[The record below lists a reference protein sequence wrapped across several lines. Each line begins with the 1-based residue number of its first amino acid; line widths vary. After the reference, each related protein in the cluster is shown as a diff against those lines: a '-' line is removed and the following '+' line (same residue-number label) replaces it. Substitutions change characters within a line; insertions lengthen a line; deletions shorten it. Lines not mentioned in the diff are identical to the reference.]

1 MSVTTAQPFRIGG
14 VMSQTFS
21 TLMNNLVTFLV
32 ISLIVTVLMYVV
44 IFVVGMVVFGAAMMG
59 SSGMD
64 PASAGMM
71 GLMSL
76 GFGAILGLIVI
87 FVLMMAVNQLGV
99 AAITYGTVQ
108 YLRDRKAGIGECLSR
123 GLSVVGPVLGVA
135 ILGWLIVAVAAG
147 IAYYILS
154 FVHEILGALAVAVI
168 AVAGFIVLWVAVPVA
183 VIERPGIVASLQ
195 RSVALTA
202 GYRWHVLGVLLLLIV
217 ITIVV
222 GIAVGIV
229 VAIISLI
236 SSGLGGVISFLLNI
250 GFSLVIT
257 ALAATLA
264 AVGYYHLRVAKEG
277 VDIGAIAK
285 VFD

>member
-1 MSVTTAQPFRIGG
+1 MSVTTAQPFKIGG
-14 VMSQTFS
+14 VISQTFS

-59 SSGMD
+59 ASGMD

-71 GLMSL
+71 GFASL
-76 GFGAILGLIVI
+76 GIGAILGLIVI

-135 ILGWLIVAVAAG
+135 ILGYLIVAVGAG
-147 IAYYILS
+147 IVYYILS
-154 FVHEILGALAVAVI
+154 FIHDIVGILAAVI
-168 AVAGFIVLWVAVPVA
+168 VGVAGFIVLWVAVPVA
-183 VIERPGIVASLQ
+183 VIERPSVVASLQ
-195 RSVALTA
+195 RSVALSA
-202 GYRWHVLGVLLLLIV
+202 GYRWHILGVFLLLFV
-217 ITIVV
+217 IAIAI

-229 VAIISLI
+229 VAIISFI
-236 SSGLGGVISFLLNI
+236 SAELGGIISFLLNI

-277 VDIGAIAK
+277 VDIGAVAK